1 MSWYT
6 VAEIVVWLLI
16 AAALGALLGWQLRGI
31 LRPPRRTEQTQET
44 APRPRRAPPGTRVLD
59 IDTGEGQ
66 TRTGSAPVE

>member
-6 VAEIVVWLLI
+6 VAEIAVWLLI
-16 AAALGALLGWQLRGI
+16 AAALGFLLGWLLRGI
-31 LRPPRRTEQTQET
+31 LRPPRRAEQAPEA
-44 APRPRRAPPGTRVLD
+44 APRPRRVPPGTRVLD